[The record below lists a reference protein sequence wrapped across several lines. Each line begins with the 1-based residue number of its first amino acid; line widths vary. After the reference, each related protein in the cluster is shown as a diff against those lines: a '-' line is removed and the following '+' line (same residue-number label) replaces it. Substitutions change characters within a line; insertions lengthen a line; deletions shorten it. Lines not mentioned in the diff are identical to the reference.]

1 MKRILI
7 ITYYWPPSGGSGV
20 QRWLKFSKY
29 LPENGWEPV
38 IYTPESPQANA
49 YDNALLKDINP
60 NTEVIKTPIWEPY
73 SIYQKL
79 FGKKNNIKKSSKA
92 TTPKAN
98 NATESSSSKKEATLQ
113 STAPIQANL
122 IGSADKSLKHRISL
136 FIRGNFF
143 IPDPRF
149 FWINPSVKYLKRYLK
164 EHPVDAI
171 VSTGPPHSMHLIAK
185 RVAKATGTKW
195 IADFRDPWTEI
206 FYFKHLKL
214 SKYAYNKHRKL
225 EQSVLDSAD
234 SVVVVSKKMQQ
245 DFAART
251 NTPVHIIT
259 NGFDPADFEES
270 QEDRDK
276 CSYTSKESNT
286 NDSSSIEN
294 SNSSVPSAKFILGH
308 TGIFADNGNPD
319 YLWEAL
325 SELAKN
331 NPTFLDDLEIRFMGQ
346 VDNTI
351 LDSIEAAKL
360 DDKLISMGYVPHNVA
375 VHWQKNS
382 SVLLLPLRK
391 EPESA
396 AILTGK
402 FFEYLASG
410 SPILA
415 FGPTEGDLA
424 KAIAETESGTM
435 VEFTDKEGT
444 KREIERLYLDWKR
457 GQEQGNKGKE
467 RGKSNMESKSKLNP
481 KALKY
486 SRKELTK
493 EYVKLLED
501 CGLNLQ

>member
-20 QRWLKFSKY
+20 QRWLKFAKY

-38 IYTPESPQANA
+38 IYTPENPQANA
-49 YDNALLKDINP
+49 YDNALLKDISP

-73 SIYQKL
+73 NIYQAL
-79 FGKKNNIKKSSKA
+79 LGKKKAAEPIKAS
-92 TTPKAN
+92 
-98 NATESSSSKKEATLQ
+98 
-113 STAPIQANL
+113 L
-122 IGSADKSLKHRISL
+122 IGSADNSLKHRISL

-143 IPDPRF
+143 IPDPRL
-149 FWINPSVKYLKRYLK
+149 FWVNPSIKYLKRYLQ
-164 EHPVDAI
+164 EHPVDVI

-185 RVAKATGTKW
+185 KVAKATGIKW

-214 SKYAYNKHRKL
+214 SKYAFKRHRKL
-225 EQSVLDSAD
+225 EQGVLDSAD
-234 SVVVVSKKMQQ
+234 SIVVVSKKMQQ
-245 DFAART
+245 DFTART
-251 NTPVHIIT
+251 ETPVHIIT
-259 NGFDPADFEES
+259 NGFDPSDFEEVCT
-270 QEDRDK
+270 K
-276 CSYTSKESNT
+276 TSASMPAESVESTTT
-286 NDSSSIEN
+286 NKNGNVSSTPYS
-294 SNSSVPSAKFILGH
+294 KFILGH

-325 SELAKN
+325 IELSGSN
-331 NPTFLDDLEIRFMGQ
+331 STFLNDLEIRFMGQ
-346 VDNTI
+346 VDKTI
-351 LDSIEAAKL
+351 LDSIKAAKL
-360 DDKLISMGYVPHNVA
+360 ESKLINMGYVAHNVA
-375 VHWQKNS
+375 VYWQKNS

-424 KAIAETESGTM
+424 KAIKETECGTM
-435 VEFTDKEGT
+435 VKFTDKEGT
-444 KREIERLYLDWKR
+444 KREIERLYLEWKR
-457 GQEQGNKGKE
+457 GQKSEDKAS
-467 RGKSNMESKSKLNP
+467 GKSNMESESKLNP

-486 SRKELTK
+486 SRRELTK
-493 EYVKLLED
+493 EYVKLLGD
-501 CGLNLQ
+501 

>member
-1 MKRILI
+1 MKRILV

-20 QRWLKFSKY
+20 QRWLKFAKY

-38 IYTPESPQANA
+38 IYTPENPQANA
-49 YDNALLKDINP
+49 YDNALLKDISP

-73 SIYQKL
+73 NIYQAL
-79 FGKKNNIKKSSKA
+79 LGKKKTAEPIKAS
-92 TTPKAN
+92 
-98 NATESSSSKKEATLQ
+98 
-113 STAPIQANL
+113 L
-122 IGSADKSLKHRISL
+122 IGSADNSLKHRISL

-143 IPDPRF
+143 IPDPRL
-149 FWINPSVKYLKRYLK
+149 FWVNPSVKYLKRYLK

-185 RVAKATGTKW
+185 KVAKATGIKW

-214 SKYAYNKHRKL
+214 SKYAFNRHRKL
-225 EQSVLDSAD
+225 EQRVLDSAD
-234 SVVVVSKKMQQ
+234 SIVVVSKKMQQ

-251 NTPVHIIT
+251 KTPVHIIT
-259 NGFDPADFEES
+259 NGFDPSDFEES
-270 QEDRDK
+270 P
-276 CSYTSKESNT
+276 KES
-286 NDSSSIEN
+286 IEPIE
-294 SNSSVPSAKFILGH
+294 SDANSSKFILGH

-325 SELAKN
+325 TELSGSN
-331 NPTFLDDLEIRFMGQ
+331 STFLNDLEIRFMGQ
-346 VDNTI
+346 VDKTI
-351 LDSIEAAKL
+351 LDSIKAAKL
-360 DDKLISMGYVPHNVA
+360 ESKLINMGYVAHNVA
-375 VHWQKNS
+375 VYWQKNS

-424 KAIAETESGTM
+424 KAIKETECGTM

-444 KREIERLYLDWKR
+444 KREVERLYLEWKR
-457 GQEQGNKGKE
+457 GQKQGNECKMSC
-467 RGKSNMESKSKLNP
+467 RLNP

-486 SRKELTK
+486 SRRELTK
-493 EYVKLLED
+493 EYVKLLGD
-501 CGLNLQ
+501 CGSSPQ